1 MSELPFDPQDLGAM
15 LQRLGAMLQSD
26 EPGPVPWRMVRE
38 SALEQVRSDPDEDP
52 VAAVRSDYADADRLA
67 RLWLDNATVLPDDG
81 APLQTWTRRAW
92 IEQCLDGWQPLVD
105 PLAERATG
113 ALGEATAESAPGLGG
128 VAPGVDLGAL
138 LGGPMGDMLKKM
150 GGAMVAAQI
159 GQGVAELSRSVVSTA
174 DLAVPLGSQV
184 AVVPHNVDAFG
195 SGLGVAE
202 SDVRLHVVLR
212 TLAHH
217 RLVMHAPWLAGRFAS
232 AVAEYAH
239 GITIDLS
246 GMTDLVGGFDPRDP
260 ASLQRAL
267 DNGMFQP
274 PETPEQQAALK
285 RLHTLIALVDGWL
298 DDVVAQAGSVM
309 PDAARLEEATRRRR
323 AAGGPAEQAFASL
336 VGLELR
342 PRRQRDAAALWAML
356 REERGA
362 AGRDA
367 LWNHPDL
374 LPTDDD
380 LDDPAAFL
388 AVGDIDWTALEA
400 GGDTDQSPDSPT
412 GDSSDESHGDGSATD

>member
-1 MSELPFDPQDLGAM
+1 MSEPSFDPADLGAM

-26 EPGPVPWRMVRE
+26 EPGPVPWRMVRDT
-38 SALEQVRSDPDEDP
+38 AIEQVRSDPADEP
-52 VAAVRSDYADADRLA
+52 SAGAGSDYADADSLA
-67 RLWLDNATVLPDDG
+67 RNWLDAATVLPDDG
-81 APLQTWTRRAW
+81 APLQTWTRRTW
-92 IEQCLDGWQPLVD
+92 IDQCLPGWQPLVD

-113 ALGEATAESAPGLGG
+113 ALGEATAGAMPGLGG
-128 VAPGVDLGAL
+128 GADLSAL

-159 GQGVAELSRSVVSTA
+159 GQGVAELSRSVLSTA

-184 AVVPHNVDAFG
+184 AVVPHNVDAFAD
-195 SGLGVAE
+195 GLGVAA
-202 SDVRLHVVLR
+202 SDVRIHVVLR

-217 RLVMHAPWLAGRFAS
+217 RLVMHAPWLAGRFAA

-239 GITIDLS
+239 GITLDLS
-246 GMTDLVGGFDPRDP
+246 GVSDLMGGFDPSDP
-260 ASLQRAL
+260 SSLQRAL
-267 DNGMFQP
+267 DSGMFQP
-274 PETPEQQAALK
+274 PETPEQKAALT

-298 DDVVAQAGSVM
+298 DDVVGQAGALM

-342 PRRQRDAAALWAML
+342 PKRQRDAASLWALL
-356 REERGA
+356 REERGP

-374 LPTDDD
+374 LPTDAD

-388 AVGDIDWTALEA
+388 AVGDIDWTALDAAESS
-400 GGDTDQSPDSPT
+400 GGAEPPSGRQSTGTSSNESSTPDA
-412 GDSSDESHGDGSATD
+412 DD